1 MKTPWG
7 EHLDESRILQ
17 EYPRPQLRRMSYLNL
32 NGRWEYAITHSD
44 VEPSAYDGTI
54 LVPFSPESELSGVN
68 RTLHAGETLWYRRSL
83 SLPEGFAP
91 QGSRVLLHFG
101 AVDQEATV
109 YVNGNEV
116 FSHMGG
122 YTAFSADIS
131 GALQGKNT
139 LVVRV
144 HDDTDASF
152 HSRGKQKTKRGGIW
166 YTPQSGIWQTV
177 WIEAVPQKY
186 VTGLRIVPSLSR
198 GEVELT
204 VQAEESSPCS
214 VTIGQSTYE
223 LCTNTPT
230 ALPIAAP
237 HAWSPEDPYLY
248 DFTVCLG
255 EDRIESYF
263 GLRDTCVRADAQG
276 VKRLFLNGK
285 PYFHNGLLDQG
296 YWPDGLYTPPS
307 DEALIFDIQTAK
319 DMGFNLLRKHIKVE
333 LMRWYYHCDRLGM
346 LVWQDMVSG
355 GGLYQ
360 FPTISLPLVTGIH
373 HSDRHYRRFARE
385 AAEGRAEYM
394 RELAETVRQLGNS
407 PALVLWVPFNE
418 GWGQFDAAKVCEELW
433 ELDASRPIDHA
444 SGWHDQKMGDI
455 KSLHV
460 YFMRYRFR
468 RDKLRR
474 AVVLSEFGGYNL
486 RVEGHTWNDTDYGY
500 KRLQN
505 PAALL
510 AAYKKLYETEIL
522 PSLPKGL
529 CAAVYT
535 QLSDVEDELN
545 GLLTYDRKVIK
556 LPVAQVRR
564 LNQRLAEFY

>member
-7 EHLDESRILQ
+7 EHLDESQILQ

-32 NGRWEYAITHSD
+32 NGRWEYAITDSD
-44 VEPSAYDGTI
+44 AAPSAYDGTI
-54 LVPFSPESELSGVN
+54 LVPFSPESELSGVR
-68 RTLHAGETLWYRRSL
+68 RTLRGGETLWYRRSL
-83 SLPEGFAP
+83 SLAEGFAP

-109 YVNGNEV
+109 YVNGSEV

-122 YTAFSADIS
+122 YTAFSADIT
-131 GALQGKNT
+131 GALQEKNT

-177 WIEAVPQKY
+177 WIEAVPQNY
-186 VTGLRIVPSLSR
+186 IQGLRIVPSLSR

-204 VQAEESSPCS
+204 VQAEESSPCT
-214 VTIGQSTYE
+214 VAIGQSTYE
-223 LCTNTPT
+223 LRTNTPT
-230 ALPIAAP
+230 ALPIVAP

-255 EDRIESYF
+255 EDRVESYF
-263 GLRDTCVRADAQG
+263 GLRDTCVKADAQG
-276 VKRLFLNGK
+276 IKRLFLNGK
-285 PYFHNGLLDQG
+285 PYFPSGLLDQG

-355 GGLYQ
+355 GGLYK
-360 FPTISLPLVTGIH
+360 FPTISFPLATGIH
-373 HSDRHYRRFARE
+373 HSDCHYRRFARE
-385 AAEGRAEYM
+385 AAEGREEYI
-394 RELAETVRQLGNS
+394 REMAETVRQLGNS
-407 PALVLWVPFNE
+407 PSLALWVPFNE
-418 GWGQFDAAKVCEELW
+418 GWGQFDAAKVCEQLW
-433 ELDASRPIDHA
+433 ELDANRPIDHA
-444 SGWHDQKMGDI
+444 SGWHDQKVGDI

-468 RDKLRR
+468 RDKLQR
-474 AVVLSEFGGYNL
+474 AVILSEFGGYNL
-486 RVEGHTWNDTDYGY
+486 RVDGHTWSDTDYGY

-522 PSLPKGL
+522 PSVAKGL
-529 CAAVYT
+529 CATVYT

-556 LPVAQVRR
+556 LPVAEVRR
-564 LNQRLAEFY
+564 LNERLRAFN